1 MMYGFMS
8 NNKYSINKTP
18 KETLIITM
26 HRTQWQ
32 FEFNETI
39 SGHGMNE
46 LEESAR
52 KLEKALS
59 LRSTSVI
66 NRYLNRYQIRKYIL
80 NNDKN
85 QVKTIFIDVIQLKF
99 HSIILKASTILK
111 MIFQSQL
118 MHGAEKHLRLFN
130 DDKLVFVKCE
140 HEPCSNLMLVT

>member
-80 NNDKN
+80 TNDKT
-85 QVKTIFIDVIQLKF
+85 KLKQY
-99 HSIILKASTILK
+99 L
-111 MIFQSQL
+111 
-118 MHGAEKHLRLFN
+118 
-130 DDKLVFVKCE
+130 
-140 HEPCSNLMLVT
+140 